1 MEVYNLF
8 WRNVKWRFQN
18 PATIMMTL
26 MQPLFWLLLFS
37 TMFGGNV
44 TSEGANVNY
53 TAFILPGILVM
64 VVLTSAGM
72 SGIANYS
79 LKTGGSFYRIYIS
92 PVRRTSI
99 VLAHILD
106 AAVLSF
112 IEVIVLVAISF
123 LMKVNIASGFLGF
136 LLIII
141 LLFLT
146 ILFIAGM
153 SYALSFLFQDE
164 NPFIALV
171 NMFMLPLF
179 FISTALMPYEKIPG
193 GFKIPVILN
202 PLTHVINSLRSVILK
217 ETVDWPQIIFTIMLL
232 AVLGLG
238 SFTFAIYRL
247 NKENK

>member
-26 MQPLFWLLLFS
+26 IQPLFWLLLFS
-37 TMFGGNV
+37 TMFGGNEIN
-44 TSEGANVNY
+44 EGSNASY
-53 TAFILPGILVM
+53 TAFVLPGILVM

-92 PVRRTSI
+92 PVKRTSI
-99 VLAHILD
+99 ILAHILD

-112 IEVIVLVAISF
+112 TEVFVLVAISF
-123 LMKVNIASGFLGF
+123 LMKVSIASGFLGF
-136 LLIII
+136 MLIVF

-146 ILFIAGM
+146 VFFIASM

-202 PLTHVINSLRSVILK
+202 PFTHVINSLRNAVLK
-217 ETVDWPQIIFTIMLL
+217 DSVDWSQIMFSIVLL
-232 AVLGLG
+232 AVLGVG
-238 SFTFAIYRL
+238 SFAFAIYRL
-247 NKENK
+247 KKENK